1 MRASI
6 EELERKIKLS
16 EERMKYRGDK
26 STDQIRFKNKND
38 EMVID
43 SIKLKLALLNN
54 IAC

>member
-26 STDQIRFKNKND
+26 STD
-38 EMVID
+38 
-43 SIKLKLALLNN
+43 
-54 IAC
+54 